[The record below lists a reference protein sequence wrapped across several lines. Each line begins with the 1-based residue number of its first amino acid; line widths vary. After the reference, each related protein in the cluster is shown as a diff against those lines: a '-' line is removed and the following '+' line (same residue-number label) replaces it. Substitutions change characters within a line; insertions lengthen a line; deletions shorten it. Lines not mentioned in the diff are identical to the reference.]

1 VGTCDWEGQP
11 EASVWPICGGD
22 IGQIA
27 RTVSTPSGIIHSFDN
42 KVGQFGAP
50 IAMVCLLPR
59 HQRGW
64 CVVLVTPVFRWDQH
78 AVGDVVTG
86 ATGVRG
92 LVQESLERKG
102 TPGDRH
108 NRALRENVR

>member
-1 VGTCDWEGQP
+1 
-11 EASVWPICGGD
+11 
-22 IGQIA
+22 
-27 RTVSTPSGIIHSFDN
+27 
-42 KVGQFGAP
+42 
-50 IAMVCLLPR
+50 
-59 HQRGW
+59 
-64 CVVLVTPVFRWDQH
+64 
-78 AVGDVVTG
+78 VGDEVTG